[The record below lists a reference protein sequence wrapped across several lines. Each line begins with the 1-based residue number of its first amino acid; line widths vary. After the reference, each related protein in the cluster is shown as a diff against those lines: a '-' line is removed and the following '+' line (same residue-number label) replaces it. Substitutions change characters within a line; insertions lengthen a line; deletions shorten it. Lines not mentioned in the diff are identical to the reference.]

1 MPERSKLAA
10 SEKRGGF
17 AAIWVNFRLI
27 LFFFRKMDYNRVSSE
42 KGESRL
48 TIFVEVNHI
57 NVDCNLL
64 LINTF

>member
-1 MPERSKLAA
+1 MPERSKQAG
-10 SEKRGGF
+10 SEKRFFF
-17 AAIWVNFRLI
+17 AAVNFRLI

-48 TIFVEVNHI
+48 TTFVEVNHI
-57 NVDCNLL
+57 NVDHNLL